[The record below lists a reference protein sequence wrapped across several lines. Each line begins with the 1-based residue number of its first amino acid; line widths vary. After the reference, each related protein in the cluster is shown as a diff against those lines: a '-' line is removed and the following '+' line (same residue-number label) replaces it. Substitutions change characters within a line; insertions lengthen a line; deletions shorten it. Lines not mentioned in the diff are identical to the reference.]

1 MGRPKNEIFRGKV
14 FETIKMINMK
24 YRLFNGDCL
33 EEHQHIE
40 DGAVDLIL
48 CDLPFGTMKMK
59 EKTEIIKFCILPR
72 NGMLPLL
79 RTINCLFLHSPCV
92 ESNNLHLFLGLIFP
106 FLPEKDNQFQ
116 TAI

>member
-33 EEHQHIE
+33 EENHQIE

-48 CDLPFGTMKMK
+48 YDLPFGTMKMK
-59 EKTEIIKFCILPR
+59 EKTEITSTYIFTRHICR
-72 NGMLPLL
+72 VVYYLL
-79 RTINCLFLHSPCV
+79 L
-92 ESNNLHLFLGLIFP
+92 
-106 FLPEKDNQFQ
+106 
-116 TAI
+116 